1 MIRVVSAL
9 FRSLQNRRR
18 AVFIV
23 LAWTLVL
30 HVRADNDLPPTDFA
44 AADVNIG
51 ERLFLE
57 TRFAQ
62 SYFAQAGDDANL
74 DVAGDPVMALLQ
86 TTGRPVPGPFAG
98 QAMNC
103 RQCHIV
109 DEEGYGEFG
118 NHKLGNRTYSDFA
131 RRSPLPLRDD
141 GRTLTP
147 RNSPGLVDALLP
159 HPGPLLL
166 HLDGQFASVHD
177 LIIAT
182 LTGRNYGWLP
192 SEYPV
197 AVHHI
202 ASIIRNDNGMGYLA
216 TEARDSRFEA
226 GYPGKT
232 AYRNVFSGFTD
243 YNGSYLYDPRTL
255 IDDLISPKY
264 RLNMRD
270 PNTSDEDI
278 LNAVANL
285 IEAYLRNLVFSQA
298 TNGVDFVGVG
308 TPIFNGSPY
317 DVFLIKN
324 GLPQLPDDDET
335 SAQYARRLLALV
347 NQLPHPQY
355 VINHVDGDFSTHE
368 QAFQFGPKEL
378 AGMKIFFT
386 DTNTTPPKQRGRT
399 GNCVACH
406 TPPAFTDFIFHN
418 TGAAEEE
425 YDAIHGAK
433 SFQKIFVPGL
443 AERQTNYDAWLPPT
457 PNHPQ
462 AIGWFETPPTKK
474 QPGAVDL
481 GLWNV
486 FANPDFPA
494 PQAGLR
500 QILPQLLGIPVPH
513 IAGIVRRD
521 GRLIISGTNGAP
533 GGTYY
538 VFASA
543 SLQLPMTNWTVVAT
557 NTFDPQGDFS
567 FTNTIA
573 VVGDRGFYYVSPALP
588 TDIEVLPLTIARF
601 KTPTLRDLGQS
612 NPYLHTGRMNTIGNV
627 IQFYRNFSGKARNG
641 NARNID
647 PEIRNISLD
656 DDAVGPLKAFLNS
669 LNEDYTD

>member
-1 MIRVVSAL
+1 MICVVSAF
-9 FRSLQNRRR
+9 FRFLQNRRR

-202 ASIIRNDNGMGYLA
+202 ASIIRNDDGLGYLA

-324 GLPQLPDDDET
+324 GLPQLPDAGET

-355 VINHVDGDFSTHE
+355 VTNHMDGDFSTHE

-378 AGMKIFFT
+378 AGMKIFFA

-418 TGAAEEE
+418 TGATEEE

-457 PNHPQ
+457 LNHPQ

-521 GRLIISGTNGAP
+521 GRFIISGTNGAP
-533 GGTYY
+533 GGMYY

-567 FTNTIA
+567 FTNTITA
-573 VVGDRGFYYVSPALP
+573 VGDRGFYYVSPALP
-588 TDIEVLPLTIARF
+588 ADAEVLPLTIARF

-612 NPYLHTGRMNTIGNV
+612 NPYLHTGRMNTLGNV
-627 IQFYRNFSGKARNG
+627 IQFYRNFSDKARNG

-656 DDAVGPLKAFLNS
+656 DNAVGPLKAFLNS

>member
-1 MIRVVSAL
+1 M
-9 FRSLQNRRR
+9 
-18 AVFIV
+18 VFIA
-23 LAWTLVL
+23 LTWALII
-30 HVRADNDLPPTDFA
+30 HVQAVDDLPPTDFA

-57 TRFAQ
+57 TRFSQ
-62 SYFAQAGDDANL
+62 SYFAQAGDNANL
-74 DVAGDPVMALLQ
+74 EVPGDPVMALLQ

-118 NHKLGNRTYSDFA
+118 NHTLGNRTYSDFA

-159 HPGPLLL
+159 HAGPMLL
-166 HLDGQFASVHD
+166 HLDGQFSSVHD

-192 SEYPV
+192 SEYSE

-202 ASIIRNDNGMGYLA
+202 ASIIRNDDGTGYLA
-216 TEARDSRFEA
+216 TEARDNRFEA

-243 YNGSYLYDPRTL
+243 YNGSFLYDPRTL
-255 IDDLISPKY
+255 IENLISPKY

-270 PNTSDEDI
+270 PNTSDQKI
-278 LNAVANL
+278 LDAVANL

-324 GLPQLPDDDET
+324 NLPRLPEAGET
-335 SAQYARRLLALV
+335 PAQYAHRLFNLV
-347 NQLPHPQY
+347 NDLPHPQY
-355 VINHVDGDFSTHE
+355 VTNQVDGDFSTHE
-368 QAFQFGPKEL
+368 QAFQFGAKEL
-378 AGMKIFFT
+378 AGLKIFLT
-386 DTNTTPPKQRGRT
+386 DTNAPLKNRLGRT
-399 GNCVACH
+399 GNCVTCH

-418 TGAAEEE
+418 TGATEEE
-425 YDAIHGAK
+425 YDAVHGAK
-433 SFQKIFVPGL
+433 SFQKLFVPGL

-457 PNHPQ
+457 PNHPH
-462 AIGWFETPPTKK
+462 ATGWFETPPAKT

-494 PQAGLR
+494 PQAALR
-500 QILPQLLGIPVPH
+500 EILPQLLGLPVPR
-513 IAGIVRRD
+513 IAGATLRDRRFVF
-521 GRLIISGTNGAP
+521 SGTNGTP

-538 VFASA
+538 VLAST
-543 SLQLPMTNWTVVAT
+543 SLRLPVADWTVIAT
-557 NTFDPQGDFS
+557 NTFDARGRFN
-567 FTNTIA
+567 FTN
-573 VVGDRGFYYVSPALP
+573 VVTSGDTRGFYYLSPARP
-588 TDIEVLPLTIARF
+588 TDAEALPLMIARF

-612 NPYLHTGRMNTIGNV
+612 NPYLHTGRMDSIKDV
-627 IQFYRNFSGKARNG
+627 IQFYRKFSSKARQSD
-641 NARNID
+641 ARNID
-647 PEIRNISLD
+647 PGIRDISLND
-656 DDAVGPLKAFLNS
+656 NAVAPLDAFLKS

>member
-1 MIRVVSAL
+1 MLSACFIL
-9 FRSLQNRRR
+9 NRRR
-18 AVFIV
+18 AVFII
-23 LAWTLVL
+23 LAWAFVL
-30 HVRADNDLPPTDFA
+30 QVRADNDLPPTDFA

-74 DVAGDPVMALLQ
+74 TVAVDPVMALLK
-86 TTGRPVPGPFAG
+86 TTGRSVPGPFAG

-118 NHKLGNRTYSDFA
+118 NQKLGNRTYSDFA
-131 RRSPLPLRDD
+131 RRSPVPLRDD
-141 GRTLTP
+141 DRTQTP

-166 HLDGQFASVHD
+166 HFDGQFASVHD

-192 SEYPV
+192 SEYPE

-202 ASIIRNDNGMGYLA
+202 ASIIRDDDGTGYLA
-216 TEARDSRFEA
+216 TEARDNRFEA
-226 GYPGKT
+226 GYPGHS

-255 IDDLISPKY
+255 TADLISPKY

-324 GLPQLPDDDET
+324 GLPQLPDDGET
-335 SAQYARRLLALV
+335 PAQYARRLLALV
-347 NQLPHPQY
+347 NQLPHPRY
-355 VINHVDGDFSTHE
+355 VTNHLDGDFSTHK

-378 AGMKIFFT
+378 AGFKIFFRQP
-386 DTNTTPPKQRGRT
+386 DTTPPNLHGRT
-399 GNCVACH
+399 GNCVTCH

-418 TGAAEEE
+418 TGATQEE
-425 YDAIHGAK
+425 YNAIHGAK
-433 SFQKIFVPGL
+433 MFQKIFVPGL
-443 AERQTNYDAWLPPT
+443 AERDTNYDAWLPPT
-457 PNHPQ
+457 PDHPQ
-462 AIGWFETPPTKK
+462 ATGWFETPSVQKK
-474 QPGAVDL
+474 PGMVDL

-494 PQAGLR
+494 PQAALR
-500 QILPQLLGIPVPH
+500 QILPQLLGMPVPR
-513 IAGIVRRD
+513 IDGATRR
-521 GRLIISGTNGAP
+521 GRQFVISAMNGAP
-533 GGTYY
+533 SGAGY
-538 VFASA
+538 VFASTN
-543 SLQLPMTNWTVVAT
+543 LQLPMNNWTIIAT
-557 NTFDPQGDFS
+557 NTFDAQGRFS
-567 FTNTIA
+567 FTNVIA
-573 VVGDRGFYYVSPALP
+573 PESASGFYYLSPALP
-588 TDIEVLPLTIARF
+588 ADAEMLPLTIARF

-612 NPYLHTGRMNTIGNV
+612 NPYLHTGRMNTIGDV
-627 IQFYRNFSGKARNG
+627 IQFYRNFSAKARHG

-647 PEIRNISLD
+647 PEIRNIVLD
-656 DDAVGPLKAFLNS
+656 DNAVGPLEAFLKS